1 MHHLTFP
8 ILFSEFIYCYGIAY
22 SVRRVGFHS
31 YNLLSALLLTSIR
44 IFLNAGSF
52 FANLPAV
59 SGVSSTLAYKIF
71 TGLWHLWNQ
80 IIQLMQFSR
89 YKRDFFECPF
99 TYYSLET
106 PKCCSL
112 QKILSLIKPD
122 RRILPTSFC
131 NNLQKVFIHICTF
144 AFMRIFIVLSF

>member
-1 MHHLTFP
+1 MQAASSQTYQPFP
-8 ILFSEFIYCYGIAY
+8 EYL
-22 SVRRVGFHS
+22 RRSPVKS
-31 YNLLSALLLTSIR
+31 
-44 IFLNAGSF
+44 
-52 FANLPAV
+52 
-59 SGVSSTLAYKIF
+59 F

-89 YKRDFFECPF
+89 YKKEFFEYPF

-122 RRILPTSFC
+122 RKILPTSFC
-131 NNLQKVFIHICTF
+131 NNLHKVFILICAF
-144 AFMRIFIVLSF
+144 AFMRTFIVPSFQFAFMRTSSISFALMRIFLFTFLVFGSKMDLSKRKLTI

>member
-1 MHHLTFP
+1 MLVASSQTYQPFP
-8 ILFSEFIYCYGIAY
+8 EYL
-22 SVRRVGFHS
+22 RRSPVKS
-31 YNLLSALLLTSIR
+31 
-44 IFLNAGSF
+44 
-52 FANLPAV
+52 
-59 SGVSSTLAYKIF
+59 F

-131 NNLQKVFIHICTF
+131 NNLQKVFILICTF
-144 AFMRIFIVLSF
+144 AFMRMSSILFASMRIFLFTFTVFGSKMDLSKRKLEI

>member
-1 MHHLTFP
+1 MLVASSQTYQPFP
-8 ILFSEFIYCYGIAY
+8 EYL
-22 SVRRVGFHS
+22 RRSPVKS
-31 YNLLSALLLTSIR
+31 
-44 IFLNAGSF
+44 
-52 FANLPAV
+52 
-59 SGVSSTLAYKIF
+59 F

-99 TYYSLET
+99 TYYNLET

-131 NNLQKVFIHICTF
+131 NNLQIVFILICTF
-144 AFMRIFIVLSF
+144 AFMRMSSVLFAFMRIFLFTFTVFGSKMDLSKRKWEI

>member
-1 MHHLTFP
+1 MLVASSQTCQPFP
-8 ILFSEFIYCYGIAY
+8 EYL
-22 SVRRVGFHS
+22 RRSPVKS
-31 YNLLSALLLTSIR
+31 
-44 IFLNAGSF
+44 
-52 FANLPAV
+52 
-59 SGVSSTLAYKIF
+59 F

-99 TYYSLET
+99 TYYNLET

-131 NNLQKVFIHICTF
+131 NNLQKVFIRICTF
-144 AFMRIFIVLSF
+144 AFMRTFIVLSFQFAFMRMSSILFASMRIFLFTFLVFGSKMALSKRKLEI